1 MQWDRGQGL
10 SWREEAEEVIPN
22 YWRNLMEGIK
32 IGDRVAAAV
41 KHRNTSALRVG
52 VVEKI
57 HPPTLNSKM
66 RYTLREDDGLCTVVA
81 ATRAVAIERDRHHT
95 MEELYYYRALYNAH
109 AARGWL
115 DSGIPV
121 VKSWKH
127 DDGTMFD
134 DMFIVTA
141 TLPIGQVSNHYKRDL
156 WDLFEVPEV
165 SSAPPWDGHDPK
177 IAAERLREAL
187 K

>member
-1 MQWDRGQGL
+1 
-10 SWREEAEEVIPN
+10 
-22 YWRNLMEGIK
+22 MEGIK

-57 HPPTLNSKM
+57 HPPTRGVPET
-66 RYTLREDDGLCTVVA
+66 RYTIREDDGLCTVVSSRR
-81 ATRAVAIERDRHHT
+81 TVAIQRDEYHT

-109 AARGWL
+109 AAQGWL
-115 DSGIPV
+115 DAGIPV

-134 DMFIVTA
+134 GSFIVTA
-141 TLPIGQVSNHYKRDL
+141 QLSTGQVSNHYPADL
-156 WDLFEVPEV
+156 WELFNVPEV
-165 SSAPPWDGHDPK
+165 ENAPPWDGHDPEM
-177 IAAERLREAL
+177 AAQRLRDDL
-187 K
+187 P